1 MTLPSNN
8 KIPDDQSLPKKL
20 TLRIGGMT
28 CASCVNAVE
37 KALLTKGNAE
47 KASVNLI
54 GEKAYIEYN
63 PAVTNVDNLIR
74 AVTDVGYDAEEHQEK
89 AKVANVITLN
99 IGGMSC
105 ASCVHAVES
114 ALSKTAG
121 VIDASVNLS
130 TEKAVV
136 RFNNDQVTLT
146 DLLNAVD
153 KVGYTA
159 SIYEDKLGEQDSQ
172 EIRRKVEE
180 RELKH
185 LIVVSILLLIPIS
198 LLSMI
203 PNILTFI
210 VDNNNVKSFLPMF
223 YSSLL
228 ALSNDYNSLLDSFNI
243 TVFGGPQLHT
253 VILFLLAT
261 PIQFWAGWRFH
272 IGAYK
277 ALRAKY
283 GNMDTLVSLGTNAA
297 YFYSVFAMIYPFFN
311 HTLIL
316 HDYFETSA
324 FLITFILLGK
334 YMEHRAKGKTSEAI
348 KKLMGLQARTARLIK
363 DGKEIEVPIDSV
375 QVGDVLLVK
384 PGEKIPVDG
393 TVIEGHSEVDESMI
407 TGESLPVTKVVGAS
421 VIGATIN
428 KNGLLTLKTD
438 KIGKN
443 TVLSQI
449 VKLIEEAQATKAP
462 IQKLADKISAV
473 FVPIVILIAISTFI
487 IWFGLYSVL
496 QVPGLPSLPQS
507 YDIFLFAFLNA
518 ITVLVI
524 ACPCA
529 MGLATPTAVMVGT
542 GKGAENGILIKSAD
556 ALESAH
562 KVTTVVFDKTGTL
575 TYGKPEVTDVVN
587 YSDFSDSEFLKLVAS
602 AEKGSEHALGE
613 AIVRLAIN
621 KGISLENSDNFE
633 SISGFGIIVELDG
646 HQLRIG
652 NRKLMQRFNIII
664 NQEQESIITK
674 LESEGKTCVLVGD
687 SKLYGIIAI
696 ADTIKDTSRE
706 AVAAI
711 HKLGLQTVMITG
723 DNQRTAKSIAEQ
735 LGIKHVIAEVLPEDK
750 ANEIKKLQESG
761 SIIAM
766 AGDGINDAPALAQ
779 ANIGYAMGKG
789 TDVAMEA
796 GNIVLMKD
804 DLRDIP
810 KSIALSKKTISK
822 IHQNFMW
829 AFGYNIILIPIAA
842 GILWLPLSFL
852 LPPISAGLAMAFSS
866 VSVVT
871 NSLLLKR
878 WKP

>member
-1 MTLPSNN
+1 MTLPSDEH
-8 KIPDDQSLPKKL
+8 ISDDLSSTKKL
-20 TLRIGGMT
+20 TLRIGGMS
-28 CASCVNAVE
+28 CASCVSAVE
-37 KALLTKGNAE
+37 KALLTKGNAD
-47 KASVNLI
+47 KATVNLI
-54 GEKAYIEYN
+54 GEKAYIEYD
-63 PAVTNVDNLIR
+63 PTITNIDSLIH
-74 AVTDVGYDAEEHQEK
+74 AVTDVGYEAEEQHENSNT
-89 AKVANVITLN
+89 ANIITLN

-105 ASCVHAVES
+105 ASCVHAVET

-121 VIDASVNLS
+121 VIDATVNLS

-136 RFNNDQVTLT
+136 RFNTNQVTFT
-146 DLLNAVD
+146 DLISAVD

-172 EIRRKVEE
+172 EIRRKAEE
-180 RELKH
+180 HELKR
-185 LIVVSILLLIPIS
+185 LLGVSILLLIPIS

-203 PNILTFI
+203 PDFLGFMA
-210 VDNNNVKSFLPMF
+210 DSVKSFLPVL
-223 YSSLL
+223 YPPLL
-228 ALSNDYNSLLDSFNI
+228 TLSNTYNSLLEPFNS
-243 TVFGGPQLHT
+243 TLFGGPQLHT
-253 VILFLLAT
+253 VIMFILAT
-261 PIQFWAGWRFH
+261 PVQFWAGWRFH

-297 YFYSVFAMIYPFFN
+297 YFYSVFAMVYPFFT
-311 HTLIL
+311 HIIL
-316 HDYFETSA
+316 PDYFETSA

-348 KKLMGLQARTARLIK
+348 KKLMGHQARTARLFK

-375 QVGDVLLVK
+375 QVGDILLIK

-393 TVIEGHSEVDESMI
+393 TVLDGHSEVDESMI
-407 TGESLPVTKVVGAS
+407 TGEPLPVMKTAGAT

-428 KNGLLTLKTD
+428 RNGLLTVKTD

-443 TVLSQI
+443 TVLAQI

-462 IQKLADKISAV
+462 IQKLADKVSAV
-473 FVPIVILIAISTFI
+473 FVPIVILIAISTFV
-487 IWFGLYSVL
+487 IWFGLYSIL
-496 QVPGLPSLPQS
+496 KVPGLPSPTNS
-507 YDIFLFAFLNA
+507 DAFLFAFINA

-542 GKGAENGILIKSAD
+542 GKGAEYGILIKNAD

-575 TYGKPEVTDVVN
+575 TYGKPEVTDIINV
-587 YSDFSDSEFLKLVAS
+587 SDLSDSDLLKFVAS

-613 AIVRLAIN
+613 AIVRLANNKNIN
-621 KGISLENSDNFE
+621 LETPDNFE
-633 SISGFGIIVELDG
+633 SIPGLGIIAEVNNL
-646 HQLRIG
+646 QLRIG
-652 NRKLMQRFNIII
+652 NRKLMQQFNIVISP
-664 NQEQESIITK
+664 EQESIIVR

-696 ADTIKDTSRE
+696 ADTIKNTSQE
-706 AVAAI
+706 AISAI

-723 DNQRTAKSIAEQ
+723 DNQRTAQAIAKQ
-735 LGIKHVIAEVLPEDK
+735 LGIKRIIAEVLPEDK
-750 ANEIKKLQESG
+750 ANEIKNLQQSG
-761 SIIAM
+761 YIVAM

-779 ANIGYAMGKG
+779 ADIGYAMGKG

-829 AFGYNIILIPIAA
+829 AFGYNIVLIPIAA
-842 GILWLPLSFL
+842 GILWLPLSFV

-871 NSLLLKR
+871 NSLLLR
-878 WKP
+878 YWKP